1 MKTNTLIK
9 TGQVALLT
17 LFFSGSNLLPVAAS
31 NLDLG
36 IANRGYAVSKKNIH
50 HVSDIRAHGRTPDGP
65 RFNLIDGEPLDS
77 LN

>member
-1 MKTNTLIK
+1 MKRNSLLK
-9 TGQVALLT
+9 TSQVALLSI
-17 LFFSGSNLLPVAAS
+17 FFSGSNLLPVAAS

-36 IANRGYAVSKKNIH
+36 IANRGYAIPKKNIH
-50 HVSDIRAHGRTPDGP
+50 HVSEIRAHGRASDGT

>member
-1 MKTNTLIK
+1 MKTNSLLK
-9 TGQVALLT
+9 TSQVALLSI
-17 LFFSGSNLLPVAAS
+17 FFSGSNLLPVAAS

-36 IANRGYAVSKKNIH
+36 IANRGYAIPKKNIH
-50 HVSDIRAHGRTPDGP
+50 HVSEIRAHGRASDGT

>member
-9 TGQVALLT
+9 AGQVALLT
-17 LFFSGSNLLPVAAS
+17 IFFSGSNPLPVAAA

-36 IANRGYAVSKKNIH
+36 TVNRGYAVSKKNIH
-50 HVSDIRAHGRTPDGP
+50 HVSDIRAHGRASDGT

>member
-1 MKTNTLIK
+1 MKTNMLIK
-9 TGQVALLT
+9 TAQVALLT
-17 LFFSGSNLLPVAAS
+17 IICSGSNLLPVEAS

-36 IANRGYAVSKKNIH
+36 IANRSDAFSKKNIH
-50 HVSDIRAHGRTPDGP
+50 HVSDVRVHGRASNNA

>member
-1 MKTNTLIK
+1 MKTTTLIK

-17 LFFSGSNLLPVAAS
+17 IFFSGSNLLPVVAS
-31 NLDLG
+31 DLDLG
-36 IANRGYAVSKKNIH
+36 IANRGYAVSTKNIH
-50 HVSDIRAHGRTPDGP
+50 HVSDIRVHGRASYGT

>member
-1 MKTNTLIK
+1 MKINTLIK
-9 TGQVALLT
+9 TAQVALLT
-17 LFFSGSNLLPVAAS
+17 IIFSGSNLLPVEAS

-36 IANRGYAVSKKNIH
+36 TANRSYAFSKKNIH
-50 HVSDIRAHGRTPDGP
+50 HVSDIRAHGRASDGT